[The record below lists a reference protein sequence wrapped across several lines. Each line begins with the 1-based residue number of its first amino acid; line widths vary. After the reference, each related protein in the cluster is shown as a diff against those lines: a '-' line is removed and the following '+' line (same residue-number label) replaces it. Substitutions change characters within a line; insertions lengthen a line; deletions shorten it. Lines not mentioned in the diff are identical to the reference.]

1 MAPRTPG
8 GAAFGA
14 NAVRAWM
21 AQHGQLNEHAV
32 ATTFCQRYDSRWR
45 YNEDEGYWLQW
56 MGTHWARQQTLQ
68 FLDALGQFTTDL
80 AKIFRRFDTI
90 THTEAIKLQSQRTI
104 GALERICRGLPSFH
118 ARSVLFDSNGFLLGT
133 PGGTI
138 DLRNGVM
145 MPANPA
151 DYITM
156 LTPVTP
162 APAGTPL
169 GPRFA
174 KFLHDITGGNK
185 DFQRTLQQLAGIGSQ
200 GTSRDQRIVFIY
212 GPGGNGKGVYLRT
225 LSGCLGG
232 YAVTA
237 ARDLLMQEKYS
248 RHATHLIDTI
258 LARLAIC
265 TEVEEDATWD
275 IALIKN
281 VTGGDPMQVNRM
293 KQDPFWVTANCL
305 IVISGNRKPALKGVD
320 DAVKRR
326 FLVMTF
332 MLKVEEKDV
341 IPDLE
346 KLFVAEEGP
355 AILRWMIDGAVARE
369 AEGRLHV
376 AQVIR
381 DDTADYFAEEN
392 VLQEFVDTVLETQ
405 PLNETPEWRV
415 KTAEIYDEW
424 RAYCTRL
431 GRAAGPRNAFT
442 TAIQT
447 CGIKYHRANDGRYF
461 INVRKRLGYE

>member
-1 MAPRTPG
+1 MS
-8 GAAFGA
+8 
-14 NAVRAWM
+14 
-21 AQHGQLNEHAV
+21 
-32 ATTFCQRYDSRWR
+32 SRWR

-56 MGTHWARQQTLQ
+56 TGTHWARQQTLQ
-68 FLDALGQFTTDL
+68 FLDALGQFTSDL
-80 AKIFRRFDTI
+80 AKIFRRFNTI
-90 THTEAIKLQSQRTI
+90 THTEAIKLQSQRTVS
-104 GALERICRGLPSFH
+104 ALERMCRGLPQFH

-138 DLRNGVM
+138 DLRSGVM
-145 MPANPA
+145 MPADPA

-174 KFLHDITGGNK
+174 KFLDDITGGNK

-200 GTSRDQRIVFIY
+200 GSSRDQIIVFIY

-225 LSGCLGG
+225 LSGCLGR

-237 ARDLLMQEKYS
+237 SRDLLMQEKYS
-248 RHATHLIDTI
+248 QHATHLIDAI

-293 KQDPFWVTANCL
+293 RQDPFWVTANCL

-332 MLKVEEKDV
+332 PLKVEEKDV

-346 KLFVAEEGP
+346 KLFISEEGP
-355 AILRWMIDGAVARE
+355 SILRWMIDGSVARE
-369 AEGRLHV
+369 DAGRLHI
-376 AQVIR
+376 AQNIR

-392 VLQEFVDTVLETQ
+392 VLGDFIDTMMIPAPAGED
-405 PLNETPEWRV
+405 PPWRV
-415 KTAEIYDEW
+415 KTAEVYDAW
-424 RAYCTRL
+424 KAYCTRS
-431 GRAAGPRNAFT
+431 GRPAGARNSFT
-442 TAIQT
+442 TAMQAA
-447 CGIKYHRANDGRYF
+447 GIGYHRAMDGRYF
-461 INVRKRLGYE
+461 INVHLRSGLE